1 MSRNDPLWKFSYNR
15 LLGTENKCRKSMFIK
30 MATGLEPNNFLILYL
45 FCSKQT
51 RTLSWF
57 G

>member
-30 MATGLEPNNFLILYL
+30 MATGLEPNNFLVLYL
-45 FCSKQT
+45 LFILLKADQNP
-51 RTLSWF
+51 
-57 G
+57 